1 MVVSRRWPGKAV
13 EIACW
18 VAGTAMVTLYFGA
31 RTVGEIERKQGID
44 AFAQAQSAGT
54 LTPPHFVTPDPFEWQ
69 DVELPASSAVF
80 TTASFSQDS
89 ANFPADSGASSVDSP
104 VDSPVDSSMELP
116 AAWDSMPIALL
127 SIARVGLQVPV
138 FADTS
143 ERNLNRG
150 AGWVEG
156 TAAPDEDGNIAIA
169 AHRDGYFRVLKD
181 VALGDVL
188 VLESIARERNY
199 RVTEISI
206 VDPDDTSSL
215 FATDA
220 AVVTLV
226 TCYPFYFV
234 GHAPQRYIVRAVAL

>member
-1 MVVSRRWPGKAV
+1 MVVSRRRPLKAL

-18 VAGTAMVTLYFGA
+18 VAGTVMVTLYFGA
-31 RTVGEIERKQGID
+31 RTVGEIEREQGID
-44 AFAQAQSAGT
+44 AFAHAQARAAEV
-54 LTPPHFVTPDPFEWQ
+54 PANPRFVTPGPFDWS
-69 DVELPASSAVF
+69 DAELPTVPAAYTSVSVV
-80 TTASFSQDS
+80 QDWMS
-89 ANFPADSGASSVDSP
+89 FPADSGATFLDLP
-104 VDSPVDSSMELP
+104 VEVP
-116 AAWDSMPIALL
+116 AGADSMPIALL

-138 FADTS
+138 FPDTS

-156 TAAPDEDGNIAIA
+156 TAAPDDGGNMAIA

-181 VALGDVL
+181 VELGDVL
-188 VLESIARERNY
+188 VLESMTREQNY

-206 VDPDDTSSL
+206 VDPGDTSPL
-215 FATDA
+215 FASDT

>member
-1 MVVSRRWPGKAV
+1 V

-31 RTVGEIERKQGID
+31 RTVGEIEREQGID
-44 AFAQAQSAGT
+44 AFAQARAT
-54 LTPPHFVTPDPFEWQ
+54 AIPAVPHFVTPDPFEWP
-69 DVELPASSAVF
+69 LAGPL
-80 TTASFSQDS
+80 TAPVALTPVSVSHGAD
-89 ANFPADSGASSVDSP
+89 FPADGVATFPESTAG
-104 VDSPVDSSMELP
+104 LP
-116 AAWDSMPIALL
+116 AGAESMPIALL
-127 SIARVGLQVPV
+127 SIARIGLQVPV
-138 FADTS
+138 FSDTS

-156 TAAPDEDGNIAIA
+156 TAAPDEGGNIAIA

-188 VLESIARERNY
+188 VLESRVRERAY

-206 VDPDDTSSL
+206 VEPDDTSSL
-215 FATDA
+215 LATETA
-220 AVVTLV
+220 AVTLV

-234 GHAPQRYIVRAVAL
+234 GNAPQRYIVRAVPM